1 MTVTM
6 QPYLLDKPIADTPL
20 DTLERLRG
28 LRPELAGEKLA
39 YAGRLDPMASGLL
52 VVLHGPMLK
61 EQEQY
66 WNLPKE
72 YTAQALLGWRSDS
85 FDILGI
91 PTPTTGIVPSPS
103 RILTTLQAMVGKL
116 DLSVP
121 VFSSVVHDGIP
132 LFAHARE
139 GLAPDVQVPV
149 RRMAVNQVD
158 TVAIEPLSERVL
170 RERIDDSVGRVRGN
184 FRQDEI
190 LAAWHALLRP
200 GAELVTVRFTLACAG
215 GTYVRSVV
223 HELGRRL
230 GCGAL
235 LSELRRTRV
244 GPWRVSDENVIRF
257 GVR

>member
-6 QPYLLDKPIADTPL
+6 QPYLLDKPVADTPL
-20 DTLERLRG
+20 DTLERLRD
-28 LRPELAGEKLA
+28 LRPDLAGEKLA

-52 VVLHGPMLK
+52 VVLHGSMLK
-61 EQEQY
+61 EQERY

-72 YTAQALLGWRSDS
+72 YLAEALLGWRSDS
-85 FDILGI
+85 YDILGI
-91 PTPTTGIVPSPS
+91 PSLAATMLPSPV

-121 VFSSVVHDGIP
+121 VFSSVVHDGVP
-132 LFAHARE
+132 LFAHARA
-139 GLAPDVQVPV
+139 GIAPDVQVPV

-158 TVAIEPLSERVL
+158 TIAVEPLSERVL
-170 RERIDDSVGRVRGN
+170 RERIDDAVGRVRGN

-200 GAELVTVRFTLACAG
+200 GEELVTVRFTIACAG

-235 LSELRRTRV
+235 LAGLRRTRV
-244 GPWRVSDENVIRF
+244 GPWRVSDEDVIRF
-257 GVR
+257 SVR